1 MKSGRRTRRNRIIV
15 ALVIVVVLVPLM
27 FDVELDPRFSL
38 PHSVTRADAAQETRY
53 RQCVS
58 RQTDQATREALD
70 AADNPDV
77 QSLMIRIRQNEAA
90 TECRN
95 RHPERQIQV
104 DEPFSFNLVD
114 LRWRF

>member
-1 MKSGRRTRRNRIIV
+1 MRRNRIIV
-15 ALVIVVVLVPLM
+15 ALLIGVVLVPLM
-27 FDVELDPRFSL
+27 FEVEFDPHFSL
-38 PHSVTRADAAQETRY
+38 SRTVTGADAAQETRY
-53 RQCVS
+53 QQCVS

-70 AADNPDV
+70 TADNPDV

-95 RHPERQIQV
+95 RHPERRIQV
-104 DEPFSFNLVD
+104 EEPLSFNLVD

>member
-1 MKSGRRTRRNRIIV
+1 MRRNRIIV
-15 ALVIVVVLVPLM
+15 ALLIGVVLVPLM
-27 FDVELDPRFSL
+27 FEVEFDPHFSL
-38 PHSVTRADAAQETRY
+38 PRTVTGADAAQETRY
-53 RQCVS
+53 QQCVS

-70 AADNPDV
+70 TADNPDV

-95 RHPERQIQV
+95 RHPERRIQV
-104 DEPFSFNLVD
+104 EEPLSFNLVD